1 MGHAFPSSKAPV
13 TPGRSFSWRKMWLP
27 RYQHLAPRQGRPLFD
42 VAIILGEKWGKPRKL
57 GDLGPPDVFFPEEIY
72 EHVGFGMILV
82 YAQCVS

>member
-1 MGHAFPSSKAPV
+1 
-13 TPGRSFSWRKMWLP
+13 
-27 RYQHLAPRQGRPLFD
+27 